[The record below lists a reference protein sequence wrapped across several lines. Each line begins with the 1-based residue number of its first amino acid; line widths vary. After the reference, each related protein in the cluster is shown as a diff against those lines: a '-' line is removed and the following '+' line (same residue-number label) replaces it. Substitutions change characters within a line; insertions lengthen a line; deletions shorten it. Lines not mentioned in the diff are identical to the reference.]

1 MYLLRALRGL
11 IDSSPKPMDIERCKA
26 EIKRHEGEVLEIY
39 KDSLG
44 YKTLGIGHLCQ
55 PNDPEYD
62 WAVGTKVSQ
71 EVVDMYYEDDF
82 NKHLAEAIH
91 VFGTEEAF
99 YNLPQDIQHVLVNM
113 CFNLG
118 GTRLSKFKNMLK
130 ACREHDW
137 KQMSIEMEDSRW
149 FKQVGRR
156 SLELQEMVLNSI

>member
-1 MYLLRALRGL
+1 
-11 IDSSPKPMDIERCKA
+11 MDIEQCKA
-26 EIKRHEGEVLEIY
+26 EIKRHEGEVLKIY

-55 PNDPEYD
+55 PEDPEYD
-62 WAVGTKVSQ
+62 WEVGTKVSQ

-91 VFGTEEAF
+91 VFGTDEAF
-99 YNLPQDIQHVLVNM
+99 YNLPENIQHVLVNM

-118 GTRLSKFKNMLK
+118 GTRLSKFKNMLG
-130 ACREHDW
+130 ACRAHQW
-137 KQMSIEMEDSRW
+137 SLMAVEMQDSKW

-156 SLELQEMVLNSI
+156 SQELQESVLNTGK